1 MKMKNPELTWYLV
14 SAENSVIIEKE
25 HYLGAY
31 TPDTV
36 EMITNLQLWNN
47 RYGQEIAKDIEN
59 SNLKITFS
67 SIEDTKLLEYMQVK
81 IDNSSYKDLT
91 IINNEAIIPIPRT
104 ISGEINIGDNMCVHN
119 YIDIYIKTTLS
130 QDMKNGLKNLLINLD
145 Y

>member
-1 MKMKNPELTWYLV
+1 MKNPELSWYLI
-14 SAENSVIIEKE
+14 SAEDSIIVEKE

-81 IDNSSYKDLT
+81 IDNNPYEDLT
-91 IINNEAIIPIPRT
+91 IVNNEAIIPIQRI
-104 ISGEINIGDNMCVHN
+104 ISGEINVGDNMCVNN

>member
-1 MKMKNPELTWYLV
+1 MKNPELSWYLI
-14 SAENSVIIEKE
+14 SAEDSTIVEKE

-31 TPDTV
+31 TPDTI

-81 IDNSSYKDLT
+81 IDNNPYEDLT
-91 IINNEAIIPIPRT
+91 IINNEAIIPIQRI
-104 ISGEINIGDNMCVHN
+104 ISGEINVGDNMCVNN

>member
-31 TPDTV
+31 TPDAT
-36 EMITNLQLWNN
+36 EMIINLQLWNN

-81 IDNSSYKDLT
+81 IDNNPYEDLT
-91 IINNEAIIPIPRT
+91 IINN
-104 ISGEINIGDNMCVHN
+104 
-119 YIDIYIKTTLS
+119 
-130 QDMKNGLKNLLINLD
+130 
-145 Y
+145 

>member
-1 MKMKNPELTWYLV
+1 MKNPELSWYLI
-14 SAENSVIIEKE
+14 SAEDSIIIEKE

-81 IDNSSYKDLT
+81 IDNNPYEDLT
-91 IINNEAIIPIPRT
+91 IVNIEAIIPIQRI
-104 ISGEINIGDNMCVHN
+104 ISGEINAGDNMCAHN

>member
-1 MKMKNPELTWYLV
+1 MKNPELSWYLI
-14 SAENSVIIEKE
+14 SAEDSIIIEKE

-81 IDNSSYKDLT
+81 IDNNPYEDLT
-91 IINNEAIIPIPRT
+91 IINNEAIIPIQRI
-104 ISGEINIGDNMCVHN
+104 ISGEINVGNNMCVNN

>member
-1 MKMKNPELTWYLV
+1 MKNPELSWYLI
-14 SAENSVIIEKE
+14 SAGDSKVIEKE

-31 TPDTV
+31 TPDTI

-81 IDNSSYKDLT
+81 IDNNPYEDLT
-91 IINNEAIIPIPRT
+91 IINNEAIIPIQRI
-104 ISGEINIGDNMCVHN
+104 ISGEINVGDNMCVNN

>member
-1 MKMKNPELTWYLV
+1 MKNPELSWYLI
-14 SAENSVIIEKE
+14 SAGDSVIIEKE

-31 TPDTV
+31 IPDAI
-36 EMITNLQLWNN
+36 EMIINLQLWNN

-81 IDNSSYKDLT
+81 IDNNPYEDLT
-91 IINNEAIIPIPRT
+91 IINNEAIIPIQRI
-104 ISGEINIGDNMCVHN
+104 ISGEINVGDNMCVNN

-130 QDMKNGLKNLLINLD
+130 QDMKKNGLKNLLINLD

>member
-1 MKMKNPELTWYLV
+1 MKNPELSWYLI
-14 SAENSVIIEKE
+14 SAEDSIVIEKE

-31 TPDTV
+31 TPDTI

-81 IDNSSYKDLT
+81 IDNNPYEDLT
-91 IINNEAIIPIPRT
+91 IINNEAIIPIQRI
-104 ISGEINIGDNMCVHN
+104 ISGEINVGDNMCVNN

>member
-1 MKMKNPELTWYLV
+1 MKNPELSWYLI
-14 SAENSVIIEKE
+14 SAEDSIIIEKE

-81 IDNSSYKDLT
+81 IDNNPYEDLT
-91 IINNEAIIPIPRT
+91 IVNNEAIIPIQRI
-104 ISGEINIGDNMCVHN
+104 ISGEINAGDNMCVNN

>member
-1 MKMKNPELTWYLV
+1 MKNPELSWYLI
-14 SAENSVIIEKE
+14 SAGDSVIIEKE

-81 IDNSSYKDLT
+81 IDNNPYEDLT
-91 IINNEAIIPIPRT
+91 IINNEAIIPIQRI
-104 ISGEINIGDNMCVHN
+104 ISGEINVGDNMCVNN

-130 QDMKNGLKNLLINLD
+130 QDMKKNGLKNLLINLD

>member
-1 MKMKNPELTWYLV
+1 MKNPELSWYLI
-14 SAENSVIIEKE
+14 SAGDSVIIEKE

-31 TPDTV
+31 TPDTI

-81 IDNSSYKDLT
+81 IDNNPYEDLT
-91 IINNEAIIPIPRT
+91 IINNEAIIPIQRI
-104 ISGEINIGDNMCVHN
+104 ISGEINVGDNMCVNN

>member
-1 MKMKNPELTWYLV
+1 MKNPELSWYLI
-14 SAENSVIIEKE
+14 SAEDSTIVEKE

-81 IDNSSYKDLT
+81 IDNNPYEDLT
-91 IINNEAIIPIPRT
+91 IINNEAIIPIQRI
-104 ISGEINIGDNMCVHN
+104 ISGEINVGDNMCVNN

>member
-1 MKMKNPELTWYLV
+1 MKNPELSWYLI
-14 SAENSVIIEKE
+14 SAGDSVVIEKE

-31 TPDTV
+31 TPDTI

-81 IDNSSYKDLT
+81 IDNNPYEDLT
-91 IINNEAIIPIPRT
+91 IINNEAIIPIQRI
-104 ISGEINIGDNMCVHN
+104 ISGEINVGNNMCVNN

>member
-1 MKMKNPELTWYLV
+1 MKNPELSWYLI
-14 SAENSVIIEKE
+14 SAEDSIIIEKE

-31 TPDTV
+31 TPDTI

-81 IDNSSYKDLT
+81 IDNNPYEDLT
-91 IINNEAIIPIPRT
+91 IVNNEAIIPIQRI
-104 ISGEINIGDNMCVHN
+104 ISGEINVGDNMCVNN

>member
-1 MKMKNPELTWYLV
+1 MKNPELSWYLI
-14 SAENSVIIEKE
+14 SAGDSVVIEKE

-31 TPDTV
+31 TPDTI

-81 IDNSSYKDLT
+81 IDNNPYEDLT
-91 IINNEAIIPIPRT
+91 VVNNEAIIPIQRI
-104 ISGEINIGDNMCVHN
+104 ISGEINVGDNMCVNN

>member
-1 MKMKNPELTWYLV
+1 MKNPELSWYLI
-14 SAENSVIIEKE
+14 SAGDSVVIEKE

-31 TPDTV
+31 TPDTI

-81 IDNSSYKDLT
+81 IDNNPYEDLT
-91 IINNEAIIPIPRT
+91 IINNEAIIPIQRI
-104 ISGEINIGDNMCVHN
+104 ISGEINVGDNMCVNN

>member
-1 MKMKNPELTWYLV
+1 MKNPELSWYLI
-14 SAENSVIIEKE
+14 SAEDSIIIEKE

-31 TPDTV
+31 TPDTI

-81 IDNSSYKDLT
+81 IDNNPYEDISPSLWRRARLGGRWFSLPSSLT
-91 IINNEAIIPIPRT
+91 MRAT
-104 ISGEINIGDNMCVHN
+104 GSSKG
-119 YIDIYIKTTLS
+119 
-130 QDMKNGLKNLLINLD
+130 
-145 Y
+145 

>member
-1 MKMKNPELTWYLV
+1 MKNPELSWYLI
-14 SAENSVIIEKE
+14 SAEDSIVIEKE

-31 TPDTV
+31 TPDTI

-81 IDNSSYKDLT
+81 IDNNPYEDLT
-91 IINNEAIIPIPRT
+91 IVNNEAIIPIQRI
-104 ISGEINIGDNMCVHN
+104 ISGEINVGDNMCVNN

>member
-1 MKMKNPELTWYLV
+1 MKNPELSWYLI
-14 SAENSVIIEKE
+14 SAGDSVVIEKE

-81 IDNSSYKDLT
+81 IDNNPYEDLT
-91 IINNEAIIPIPRT
+91 IINNEAIIPIQRI
-104 ISGEINIGDNMCVHN
+104 ISGEINVGDNMCVNN

>member
-1 MKMKNPELTWYLV
+1 MKNPELSWYLI
-14 SAENSVIIEKE
+14 SAEDSIIIEKE

-31 TPDTV
+31 TPDTI

-81 IDNSSYKDLT
+81 IDNNPYEDLT
-91 IINNEAIIPIPRT
+91 IINNEAIIPIQRI
-104 ISGEINIGDNMCVHN
+104 ISGEINVGDNMCVNN

>member
-1 MKMKNPELTWYLV
+1 MKNPELSWYLI
-14 SAENSVIIEKE
+14 SAEDSIIIEKE

-81 IDNSSYKDLT
+81 IDNNPYEDLT
-91 IINNEAIIPIPRT
+91 IINNEAIIPIQRV
-104 ISGEINIGDNMCVHN
+104 ISGEVNVGDNMCVNN

>member
-1 MKMKNPELTWYLV
+1 MKNPELSWYLI
-14 SAENSVIIEKE
+14 SAEDSIIIEKE

-81 IDNSSYKDLT
+81 IDNNPYEDLT
-91 IINNEAIIPIPRT
+91 IVNNEAIIPIQRI
-104 ISGEINIGDNMCVHN
+104 ISGEINVGDNMCVNN

>member
-1 MKMKNPELTWYLV
+1 MKNPELSWYLI
-14 SAENSVIIEKE
+14 SAEDSIIIEKE

-31 TPDTV
+31 TPDTI

-81 IDNSSYKDLT
+81 IDNNPYEDLT
-91 IINNEAIIPIPRT
+91 IINNEAIIPIQRI
-104 ISGEINIGDNMCVHN
+104 ISGEINVGNNMCVNN

>member
-1 MKMKNPELTWYLV
+1 MKNPELSWYLI
-14 SAENSVIIEKE
+14 SAEDSIIIEKE

-81 IDNSSYKDLT
+81 IDNNPYEDLT
-91 IINNEAIIPIPRT
+91 IINNEAIIPIQRI
-104 ISGEINIGDNMCVHN
+104 ISGEINVGDNMCVNN

>member
-1 MKMKNPELTWYLV
+1 MKNPELSWYLI
-14 SAENSVIIEKE
+14 SAGDSVVIEKE

-81 IDNSSYKDLT
+81 IDNNPYEDLT
-91 IINNEAIIPIPRT
+91 IINNEAIIPIQRV
-104 ISGEINIGDNMCVHN
+104 ISGEVNVGDNMCVNN

>member
-1 MKMKNPELTWYLV
+1 MKNPELSWYLI
-14 SAENSVIIEKE
+14 SAEDSIIVEKE

-81 IDNSSYKDLT
+81 IDNNPYEDLT
-91 IINNEAIIPIPRT
+91 IINNEAIIPIQRI
-104 ISGEINIGDNMCVHN
+104 ISGEINVGDNMCVNN

>member
-1 MKMKNPELTWYLV
+1 MKNPELTWYLV
-14 SAENSVIIEKE
+14 SAEDSVIIEKE

-31 TPDTV
+31 IPDAI
-36 EMITNLQLWNN
+36 EMIINLQLWNN

-81 IDNSSYKDLT
+81 IDNNPYEDLT
-91 IINNEAIIPIPRT
+91 IINNEAIIPIQRI
-104 ISGEINIGDNMCVHN
+104 ISGEINVGNNMCVNN

>member
-1 MKMKNPELTWYLV
+1 MKNPELSWYLI
-14 SAENSVIIEKE
+14 SAEDSIIIEKE

-81 IDNSSYKDLT
+81 IDNNPYEDLT
-91 IINNEAIIPIPRT
+91 IINNEAIIPIQRI
-104 ISGEINIGDNMCVHN
+104 ISGEINVGDNKCVNN

>member
-1 MKMKNPELTWYLV
+1 MKNPELTWYLV
-14 SAENSVIIEKE
+14 SAEDSVIIEKE

-31 TPDTV
+31 TPDTI
-36 EMITNLQLWNN
+36 EMIINLQLWNN
-47 RYGQEIAKDIEN
+47 RYGQETAKDIEN

-81 IDNSSYKDLT
+81 IDNNPYEDLT
-91 IINNEAIIPIPRT
+91 IINNEAIIPIQRI
-104 ISGEINIGDNMCVHN
+104 ISGEINVGDNMCVNN